1 MNTTKI
7 SHAVAGRPAKSDG
20 FILVAV
26 LWILGALSVLAS
38 VYAIY
43 VTNTVSAFSTYD
55 DHLKTEAL
63 VSAAVELTAYRQ
75 QTTNSKSRPA
85 HGQFDFRL
93 GQANVKVTF
102 RSEAARIDLNKAPK
116 QVLAGLFVVLGASPE
131 AAATYGDRIISW
143 RTSISQD
150 QNSEASAYRMAHFEY
165 ESRGAPF
172 PHVNELTLVRDLPKS
187 VVERALP
194 FFTVYGGRP
203 EINFL
208 DAAPEVIAALPGMAG
223 ERLNT
228 FLEQRK
234 TSPANTQLLRSLL
247 REAQA
252 YTTDEAGKTF
262 RISVEVVFDNRHK
275 ESAEVVI
282 LLLEGS
288 DKPFAVLSWID
299 GFDQTI
305 VGSKL

>member
-93 GQANVKVTF
+93 GQANVKVTY
-102 RSEAARIDLNKAPK
+102 RSEAARIDLNKA
-116 QVLAGLFVVLGASPE
+116 
-131 AAATYGDRIISW
+131 
-143 RTSISQD
+143 
-150 QNSEASAYRMAHFEY
+150 
-165 ESRGAPF
+165 
-172 PHVNELTLVRDLPKS
+172 
-187 VVERALP
+187 
-194 FFTVYGGRP
+194 
-203 EINFL
+203 
-208 DAAPEVIAALPGMAG
+208 
-223 ERLNT
+223 
-228 FLEQRK
+228 
-234 TSPANTQLLRSLL
+234 
-247 REAQA
+247 QA
-252 YTTDEAGKTF
+252 
-262 RISVEVVFDNRHK
+262 RR
-275 ESAEVVI
+275 
-282 LLLEGS
+282 
-288 DKPFAVLSWID
+288 
-299 GFDQTI
+299 
-305 VGSKL
+305 